1 MEWGAPNLIWLV
13 SLQEDADTQGEHH
26 VSTETGMGSGSAAH
40 QELMF
45 IIGKSLGRMLLS
57 LRGTVFQLTPD
68 IRLLISRSTRES
80 ISTVLSH
87 LVWGTLL
94 G

>member
-1 MEWGAPNLIWLV
+1 MEWGAPSLIWLV
-13 SLQEDADTQGEHH
+13 SLQEDTDTQGEHH
-26 VSTETGMGSGSAAH
+26 VLTETGMGSGSAAH

-45 IIGKSLGRMLLS
+45 TIRKSLGRMLLS

-68 IRLLISRSTRES
+68 VRLLISRSTRES
-80 ISTVLSH
+80 ISIVLSH
-87 LVWGTLL
+87 PVWGTLL